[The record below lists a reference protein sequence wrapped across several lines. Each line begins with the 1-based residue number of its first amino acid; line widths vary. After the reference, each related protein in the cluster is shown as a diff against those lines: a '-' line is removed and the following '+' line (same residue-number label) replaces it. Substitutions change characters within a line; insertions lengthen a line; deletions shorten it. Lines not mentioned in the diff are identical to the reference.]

1 MKPLLEARQIRK
13 QFSGVAVLKGIDFTL
28 CAGQVH
34 ALMGG
39 NGAGKSTLM
48 KIIAGVETPDSGELT
63 IGDRAFAR
71 LSPALAHQLG
81 IYLVPQ
87 EPMLFPNLS
96 VRENILFRLPKRAD
110 TTARLQEKLQQL
122 NCQINLDASAST
134 LEVADQQMVE
144 ILRGLMREARILIL
158 DEPTASLT
166 PGETERLFSQI
177 RALQALDVGI
187 VFISHKL
194 PEIRQLA
201 SHISVMRDGAVVLSG
216 ETATYRDE
224 QLISAMTPASR
235 DHTLSDTQKLWL
247 ALPGNRR
254 TQAQDFPVLRVE
266 DLTGEG
272 FIDLNLEIRA
282 GEIVGLAGLVGSG
295 RTEFA
300 ETLYGLRPPRAG
312 RIWLENRE
320 ISNDSTRARL
330 ASGLVYLPEDRQV
343 SGLFLDAPVRWN
355 TVMFNQP
362 SWWQQGKRE
371 AAVVERYHRA
381 LGIKL
386 ADGDQPVRTLSG
398 GNQQKVLLARC
409 LEANPLLLIVDEPTR
424 GVDVSARADI
434 YQLLKSVAAQNVAV
448 LMISSDVDEFIGLAD
463 RVLVMHQGRYSGELA
478 GAFNGLLVVGLRIPA
493 IVATLGT
500 LGLYRGVMLLWTG
513 GKWIEGLPDS
523 LKSLSEPAFIGVS
536 PLGWLVLAL
545 LLAGGWLLS
554 RTAFGRD
561 FYAVGD
567 NLAAARQLGVA
578 VNRTRMLAF
587 TLNGMLAACA
597 GIVFAAQIGF
607 VPNQTGSGL
616 EMKAIAACV
625 LGGISLLG
633 GTGTLLGAFLG
644 AFFLTQIDTVL
655 VLFRLPAWWNDFIAG
670 LVLLGV
676 LVLDGRL
683 RQALARHQ
691 RALKY
696 SRFQPGNKG
705 GKQVA
710 RFPERKSKE
719 VA

>member
-1 MKPLLEARQIRK
+1 MKTLLKNRELSAFFAIVALFVVLVALNPAYFSLQTLAMIFASSQILCLLALGATLVMLTRNIDV
-13 QFSGVAVLKGIDFTL
+13 SVGSTVGLCAIAVGVALN
-28 CAGQVH
+28 
-34 ALMGG
+34 
-39 NGAGKSTLM
+39 NGYGLATA
-48 KIIAGVETPDSGELT
+48 I
-63 IGDRAFAR
+63 AFA
-71 LSPALAHQLG
+71 LA
-81 IYLVPQ
+81 I
-87 EPMLFPNLS
+87 
-96 VRENILFRLPKRAD
+96 
-110 TTARLQEKLQQL
+110 
-122 NCQINLDASAST
+122 
-134 LEVADQQMVE
+134 
-144 ILRGLMREARILIL
+144 
-158 DEPTASLT
+158 
-166 PGETERLFSQI
+166 
-177 RALQALDVGI
+177 
-187 VFISHKL
+187 
-194 PEIRQLA
+194 
-201 SHISVMRDGAVVLSG
+201 GA
-216 ETATYRDE
+216 
-224 QLISAMTPASR
+224 
-235 DHTLSDTQKLWL
+235 
-247 ALPGNRR
+247 
-254 TQAQDFPVLRVE
+254 
-266 DLTGEG
+266 
-272 FIDLNLEIRA
+272 
-282 GEIVGLAGLVGSG
+282 
-295 RTEFA
+295 
-300 ETLYGLRPPRAG
+300 
-312 RIWLENRE
+312 
-320 ISNDSTRARL
+320 
-330 ASGLVYLPEDRQV
+330 
-343 SGLFLDAPVRWN
+343 
-355 TVMFNQP
+355 
-362 SWWQQGKRE
+362 
-371 AAVVERYHRA
+371 
-381 LGIKL
+381 
-386 ADGDQPVRTLSG
+386 
-398 GNQQKVLLARC
+398 
-409 LEANPLLLIVDEPTR
+409 
-424 GVDVSARADI
+424 
-434 YQLLKSVAAQNVAV
+434 
-448 LMISSDVDEFIGLAD
+448 
-463 RVLVMHQGRYSGELA
+463 LA

-705 GKQVA
+705 GTGCPLSRTQKQRGGLNEA
-710 RFPERKSKE
+710 E
-719 VA
+719 A

>member
-1 MKPLLEARQIRK
+1 MKTLLKNRELSAFFAIVALFAVLVALNPAYFSLQTLAMIFASSQILCLLALGATLVMLTRNIDV
-13 QFSGVAVLKGIDFTL
+13 SVGSTVGLSAIAVGVALN
-28 CAGQVH
+28 
-34 ALMGG
+34 
-39 NGAGKSTLM
+39 NGYGLATA
-48 KIIAGVETPDSGELT
+48 I
-63 IGDRAFAR
+63 AFA
-71 LSPALAHQLG
+71 LA
-81 IYLVPQ
+81 I
-87 EPMLFPNLS
+87 
-96 VRENILFRLPKRAD
+96 
-110 TTARLQEKLQQL
+110 
-122 NCQINLDASAST
+122 
-134 LEVADQQMVE
+134 
-144 ILRGLMREARILIL
+144 
-158 DEPTASLT
+158 
-166 PGETERLFSQI
+166 
-177 RALQALDVGI
+177 
-187 VFISHKL
+187 
-194 PEIRQLA
+194 
-201 SHISVMRDGAVVLSG
+201 GA
-216 ETATYRDE
+216 
-224 QLISAMTPASR
+224 
-235 DHTLSDTQKLWL
+235 
-247 ALPGNRR
+247 
-254 TQAQDFPVLRVE
+254 
-266 DLTGEG
+266 
-272 FIDLNLEIRA
+272 
-282 GEIVGLAGLVGSG
+282 
-295 RTEFA
+295 
-300 ETLYGLRPPRAG
+300 
-312 RIWLENRE
+312 
-320 ISNDSTRARL
+320 
-330 ASGLVYLPEDRQV
+330 
-343 SGLFLDAPVRWN
+343 
-355 TVMFNQP
+355 
-362 SWWQQGKRE
+362 
-371 AAVVERYHRA
+371 
-381 LGIKL
+381 
-386 ADGDQPVRTLSG
+386 
-398 GNQQKVLLARC
+398 
-409 LEANPLLLIVDEPTR
+409 
-424 GVDVSARADI
+424 
-434 YQLLKSVAAQNVAV
+434 
-448 LMISSDVDEFIGLAD
+448 
-463 RVLVMHQGRYSGELA
+463 LA

-554 RTAFGRD
+554 RTASGRD

-587 TLNGMLAACA
+587 TLNGMLAACT

>member
-1 MKPLLEARQIRK
+1 MKTLLKNR
-13 QFSGVAVLKGIDFTL
+13 
-28 CAGQVH
+28 
-34 ALMGG
+34 
-39 NGAGKSTLM
+39 
-48 KIIAGVETPDSGELT
+48 ELS
-63 IGDRAFAR
+63 AF
-71 LSPALAHQLG
+71 LA
-81 IYLVPQ
+81 I
-87 EPMLFPNLS
+87 
-96 VRENILFRLPKRAD
+96 
-110 TTARLQEKLQQL
+110 
-122 NCQINLDASAST
+122 
-134 LEVADQQMVE
+134 
-144 ILRGLMREARILIL
+144 
-158 DEPTASLT
+158 
-166 PGETERLFSQI
+166 
-177 RALQALDVGI
+177 
-187 VFISHKL
+187 
-194 PEIRQLA
+194 
-201 SHISVMRDGAVVLSG
+201 VVL
-216 ETATYRDE
+216 
-224 QLISAMTPASR
+224 
-235 DHTLSDTQKLWL
+235 
-247 ALPGNRR
+247 
-254 TQAQDFPVLRVE
+254 F
-266 DLTGEG
+266 
-272 FIDLNLEIRA
+272 
-282 GEIVGLAGLVGSG
+282 AGLVALNPAYFSLQTLGMIFASSQILCLLALGATLVMLTRNIDVSVGSTVG
-295 RTEFA
+295 LCA
-300 ETLYGLRPPRAG
+300 IAVGVALNNGYGLATA
-312 RIWLENRE
+312 I
-320 ISNDSTRARL
+320 AFAL
-330 ASGLVYLPEDRQV
+330 A
-343 SGLFLDAPVRWN
+343 
-355 TVMFNQP
+355 
-362 SWWQQGKRE
+362 
-371 AAVVERYHRA
+371 
-381 LGIKL
+381 
-386 ADGDQPVRTLSG
+386 
-398 GNQQKVLLARC
+398 
-409 LEANPLLLIVDEPTR
+409 
-424 GVDVSARADI
+424 
-434 YQLLKSVAAQNVAV
+434 
-448 LMISSDVDEFIGLAD
+448 IGA
-463 RVLVMHQGRYSGELA
+463 LA

-705 GKQVA
+705 GKRVA
-710 RFPERKSKE
+710 PFPERKNKE

>member
-1 MKPLLEARQIRK
+1 MKTLLKNRELSAFFAIVALFVVLVALNPAYFSLQTLAMIFASSQILCLLALGATLVMLTRNIDV
-13 QFSGVAVLKGIDFTL
+13 SVGSTVGLCAIAVGVALN
-28 CAGQVH
+28 
-34 ALMGG
+34 
-39 NGAGKSTLM
+39 NGYGLATA
-48 KIIAGVETPDSGELT
+48 I
-63 IGDRAFAR
+63 AFA
-71 LSPALAHQLG
+71 LA
-81 IYLVPQ
+81 I
-87 EPMLFPNLS
+87 
-96 VRENILFRLPKRAD
+96 
-110 TTARLQEKLQQL
+110 
-122 NCQINLDASAST
+122 
-134 LEVADQQMVE
+134 
-144 ILRGLMREARILIL
+144 
-158 DEPTASLT
+158 
-166 PGETERLFSQI
+166 
-177 RALQALDVGI
+177 
-187 VFISHKL
+187 
-194 PEIRQLA
+194 
-201 SHISVMRDGAVVLSG
+201 GA
-216 ETATYRDE
+216 
-224 QLISAMTPASR
+224 
-235 DHTLSDTQKLWL
+235 
-247 ALPGNRR
+247 
-254 TQAQDFPVLRVE
+254 
-266 DLTGEG
+266 
-272 FIDLNLEIRA
+272 
-282 GEIVGLAGLVGSG
+282 
-295 RTEFA
+295 
-300 ETLYGLRPPRAG
+300 
-312 RIWLENRE
+312 
-320 ISNDSTRARL
+320 
-330 ASGLVYLPEDRQV
+330 
-343 SGLFLDAPVRWN
+343 
-355 TVMFNQP
+355 
-362 SWWQQGKRE
+362 
-371 AAVVERYHRA
+371 
-381 LGIKL
+381 
-386 ADGDQPVRTLSG
+386 
-398 GNQQKVLLARC
+398 
-409 LEANPLLLIVDEPTR
+409 
-424 GVDVSARADI
+424 
-434 YQLLKSVAAQNVAV
+434 
-448 LMISSDVDEFIGLAD
+448 
-463 RVLVMHQGRYSGELA
+463 LA

-554 RTAFGRD
+554 RTDFGRD

-676 LVLDGRL
+676 LVLDGPL

>member
-1 MKPLLEARQIRK
+1 MKTLFKNRELSAFFAIVALFAVLVALNPAYFSLQTLAMIFASSQILCLLALGATLVMLTRNIDV
-13 QFSGVAVLKGIDFTL
+13 SVGSTVGMSAIAVGVALN
-28 CAGQVH
+28 
-34 ALMGG
+34 
-39 NGAGKSTLM
+39 NGYGLATA
-48 KIIAGVETPDSGELT
+48 I
-63 IGDRAFAR
+63 AFA
-71 LSPALAHQLG
+71 LA
-81 IYLVPQ
+81 I
-87 EPMLFPNLS
+87 
-96 VRENILFRLPKRAD
+96 
-110 TTARLQEKLQQL
+110 
-122 NCQINLDASAST
+122 
-134 LEVADQQMVE
+134 
-144 ILRGLMREARILIL
+144 
-158 DEPTASLT
+158 
-166 PGETERLFSQI
+166 
-177 RALQALDVGI
+177 
-187 VFISHKL
+187 
-194 PEIRQLA
+194 
-201 SHISVMRDGAVVLSG
+201 GA
-216 ETATYRDE
+216 
-224 QLISAMTPASR
+224 
-235 DHTLSDTQKLWL
+235 
-247 ALPGNRR
+247 
-254 TQAQDFPVLRVE
+254 
-266 DLTGEG
+266 
-272 FIDLNLEIRA
+272 
-282 GEIVGLAGLVGSG
+282 
-295 RTEFA
+295 
-300 ETLYGLRPPRAG
+300 
-312 RIWLENRE
+312 
-320 ISNDSTRARL
+320 
-330 ASGLVYLPEDRQV
+330 
-343 SGLFLDAPVRWN
+343 
-355 TVMFNQP
+355 
-362 SWWQQGKRE
+362 
-371 AAVVERYHRA
+371 
-381 LGIKL
+381 
-386 ADGDQPVRTLSG
+386 
-398 GNQQKVLLARC
+398 
-409 LEANPLLLIVDEPTR
+409 
-424 GVDVSARADI
+424 
-434 YQLLKSVAAQNVAV
+434 
-448 LMISSDVDEFIGLAD
+448 
-463 RVLVMHQGRYSGELA
+463 LA

-554 RTAFGRD
+554 RTASGRD

>member
-1 MKPLLEARQIRK
+1 MKTLLKNRELSAFFAIVALFVVLVALNPAYFSLQTLAMIFSSSQILCLLALGATLVMLTRNIDV
-13 QFSGVAVLKGIDFTL
+13 SVGSTVGLCAIAVGVALN
-28 CAGQVH
+28 
-34 ALMGG
+34 
-39 NGAGKSTLM
+39 NGYGLATA
-48 KIIAGVETPDSGELT
+48 I
-63 IGDRAFAR
+63 AFA
-71 LSPALAHQLG
+71 LA
-81 IYLVPQ
+81 I
-87 EPMLFPNLS
+87 
-96 VRENILFRLPKRAD
+96 
-110 TTARLQEKLQQL
+110 
-122 NCQINLDASAST
+122 
-134 LEVADQQMVE
+134 
-144 ILRGLMREARILIL
+144 
-158 DEPTASLT
+158 
-166 PGETERLFSQI
+166 
-177 RALQALDVGI
+177 
-187 VFISHKL
+187 
-194 PEIRQLA
+194 
-201 SHISVMRDGAVVLSG
+201 GA
-216 ETATYRDE
+216 
-224 QLISAMTPASR
+224 
-235 DHTLSDTQKLWL
+235 
-247 ALPGNRR
+247 
-254 TQAQDFPVLRVE
+254 
-266 DLTGEG
+266 
-272 FIDLNLEIRA
+272 
-282 GEIVGLAGLVGSG
+282 
-295 RTEFA
+295 
-300 ETLYGLRPPRAG
+300 
-312 RIWLENRE
+312 
-320 ISNDSTRARL
+320 
-330 ASGLVYLPEDRQV
+330 
-343 SGLFLDAPVRWN
+343 
-355 TVMFNQP
+355 
-362 SWWQQGKRE
+362 
-371 AAVVERYHRA
+371 
-381 LGIKL
+381 
-386 ADGDQPVRTLSG
+386 
-398 GNQQKVLLARC
+398 
-409 LEANPLLLIVDEPTR
+409 
-424 GVDVSARADI
+424 
-434 YQLLKSVAAQNVAV
+434 
-448 LMISSDVDEFIGLAD
+448 
-463 RVLVMHQGRYSGELA
+463 LA

-616 EMKAIAACV
+616 EMKAIAASV

>member
-1 MKPLLEARQIRK
+1 MKTLLKNRELSAFFAIVALFVVLVALNPAYFSLQTLAMIFASSQILCLLALGATLVMLTRNIDV
-13 QFSGVAVLKGIDFTL
+13 SVGSTVGLCAIAVGVALN
-28 CAGQVH
+28 
-34 ALMGG
+34 
-39 NGAGKSTLM
+39 NGYGLATA
-48 KIIAGVETPDSGELT
+48 I
-63 IGDRAFAR
+63 AFA
-71 LSPALAHQLG
+71 LA
-81 IYLVPQ
+81 I
-87 EPMLFPNLS
+87 
-96 VRENILFRLPKRAD
+96 
-110 TTARLQEKLQQL
+110 
-122 NCQINLDASAST
+122 
-134 LEVADQQMVE
+134 
-144 ILRGLMREARILIL
+144 
-158 DEPTASLT
+158 
-166 PGETERLFSQI
+166 
-177 RALQALDVGI
+177 
-187 VFISHKL
+187 
-194 PEIRQLA
+194 
-201 SHISVMRDGAVVLSG
+201 GA
-216 ETATYRDE
+216 
-224 QLISAMTPASR
+224 
-235 DHTLSDTQKLWL
+235 
-247 ALPGNRR
+247 
-254 TQAQDFPVLRVE
+254 
-266 DLTGEG
+266 
-272 FIDLNLEIRA
+272 
-282 GEIVGLAGLVGSG
+282 
-295 RTEFA
+295 
-300 ETLYGLRPPRAG
+300 
-312 RIWLENRE
+312 
-320 ISNDSTRARL
+320 
-330 ASGLVYLPEDRQV
+330 
-343 SGLFLDAPVRWN
+343 
-355 TVMFNQP
+355 
-362 SWWQQGKRE
+362 
-371 AAVVERYHRA
+371 
-381 LGIKL
+381 
-386 ADGDQPVRTLSG
+386 
-398 GNQQKVLLARC
+398 
-409 LEANPLLLIVDEPTR
+409 
-424 GVDVSARADI
+424 
-434 YQLLKSVAAQNVAV
+434 
-448 LMISSDVDEFIGLAD
+448 
-463 RVLVMHQGRYSGELA
+463 LA

-500 LGLYRGVMLLWTG
+500 LGLYRGIMLLWTG

-676 LVLDGRL
+676 LMLDGRL

>member
-1 MKPLLEARQIRK
+1 MKTLLKNRELSAFFAIVALFVVLVALNPAYFSLQTLAMIFASSQILCLLALGATLVMLTRNIDV
-13 QFSGVAVLKGIDFTL
+13 SVGSTVGLCAIAVGVALN
-28 CAGQVH
+28 
-34 ALMGG
+34 
-39 NGAGKSTLM
+39 NGYGLATA
-48 KIIAGVETPDSGELT
+48 I
-63 IGDRAFAR
+63 AFA
-71 LSPALAHQLG
+71 LA
-81 IYLVPQ
+81 I
-87 EPMLFPNLS
+87 
-96 VRENILFRLPKRAD
+96 
-110 TTARLQEKLQQL
+110 
-122 NCQINLDASAST
+122 
-134 LEVADQQMVE
+134 
-144 ILRGLMREARILIL
+144 
-158 DEPTASLT
+158 
-166 PGETERLFSQI
+166 
-177 RALQALDVGI
+177 
-187 VFISHKL
+187 
-194 PEIRQLA
+194 
-201 SHISVMRDGAVVLSG
+201 GA
-216 ETATYRDE
+216 
-224 QLISAMTPASR
+224 
-235 DHTLSDTQKLWL
+235 
-247 ALPGNRR
+247 
-254 TQAQDFPVLRVE
+254 
-266 DLTGEG
+266 
-272 FIDLNLEIRA
+272 
-282 GEIVGLAGLVGSG
+282 
-295 RTEFA
+295 
-300 ETLYGLRPPRAG
+300 
-312 RIWLENRE
+312 
-320 ISNDSTRARL
+320 
-330 ASGLVYLPEDRQV
+330 
-343 SGLFLDAPVRWN
+343 
-355 TVMFNQP
+355 
-362 SWWQQGKRE
+362 
-371 AAVVERYHRA
+371 
-381 LGIKL
+381 
-386 ADGDQPVRTLSG
+386 
-398 GNQQKVLLARC
+398 
-409 LEANPLLLIVDEPTR
+409 
-424 GVDVSARADI
+424 
-434 YQLLKSVAAQNVAV
+434 
-448 LMISSDVDEFIGLAD
+448 
-463 RVLVMHQGRYSGELA
+463 LA

-545 LLAGGWLLS
+545 LLAGAWLLS

-705 GKQVA
+705 GKQIA

>member
-1 MKPLLEARQIRK
+1 MKTLLKNR
-13 QFSGVAVLKGIDFTL
+13 
-28 CAGQVH
+28 
-34 ALMGG
+34 
-39 NGAGKSTLM
+39 
-48 KIIAGVETPDSGELT
+48 ELS
-63 IGDRAFAR
+63 AF
-71 LSPALAHQLG
+71 LA
-81 IYLVPQ
+81 I
-87 EPMLFPNLS
+87 
-96 VRENILFRLPKRAD
+96 
-110 TTARLQEKLQQL
+110 
-122 NCQINLDASAST
+122 
-134 LEVADQQMVE
+134 
-144 ILRGLMREARILIL
+144 
-158 DEPTASLT
+158 
-166 PGETERLFSQI
+166 
-177 RALQALDVGI
+177 
-187 VFISHKL
+187 
-194 PEIRQLA
+194 
-201 SHISVMRDGAVVLSG
+201 VVL
-216 ETATYRDE
+216 
-224 QLISAMTPASR
+224 
-235 DHTLSDTQKLWL
+235 
-247 ALPGNRR
+247 
-254 TQAQDFPVLRVE
+254 F
-266 DLTGEG
+266 
-272 FIDLNLEIRA
+272 
-282 GEIVGLAGLVGSG
+282 AGLVALNPAYFSLQTLAMIFASAQILCLLALWATLVMLTRNIDVSVGSTVG
-295 RTEFA
+295 LSAIATGVA
-300 ETLYGLRPPRAG
+300 LNSGYGLMTA
-312 RIWLENRE
+312 I
-320 ISNDSTRARL
+320 AFAL
-330 ASGLVYLPEDRQV
+330 A
-343 SGLFLDAPVRWN
+343 
-355 TVMFNQP
+355 
-362 SWWQQGKRE
+362 
-371 AAVVERYHRA
+371 
-381 LGIKL
+381 
-386 ADGDQPVRTLSG
+386 
-398 GNQQKVLLARC
+398 
-409 LEANPLLLIVDEPTR
+409 
-424 GVDVSARADI
+424 
-434 YQLLKSVAAQNVAV
+434 
-448 LMISSDVDEFIGLAD
+448 IGA
-463 RVLVMHQGRYSGELA
+463 LA

-513 GKWIEGLPDS
+513 GKWIEGLPNS
-523 LKSLSEPAFIGVS
+523 LKALSEPAFIGIS

-545 LLAGGWLLS
+545 LLAGGWILS

-705 GKQVA
+705 GKRVA
-710 RFPERKSKE
+710 PFPERKNKE

>member
-1 MKPLLEARQIRK
+1 MKTLLKNRELSAFFAIVALFVVLVALNPAYFSLQTLAMIFASSQILCLLALGATLVMLTRNIDV
-13 QFSGVAVLKGIDFTL
+13 SVGSTVGLCAIAVGVALN
-28 CAGQVH
+28 
-34 ALMGG
+34 
-39 NGAGKSTLM
+39 NGYGLATA
-48 KIIAGVETPDSGELT
+48 I
-63 IGDRAFAR
+63 AFA
-71 LSPALAHQLG
+71 LA
-81 IYLVPQ
+81 I
-87 EPMLFPNLS
+87 
-96 VRENILFRLPKRAD
+96 
-110 TTARLQEKLQQL
+110 
-122 NCQINLDASAST
+122 
-134 LEVADQQMVE
+134 
-144 ILRGLMREARILIL
+144 
-158 DEPTASLT
+158 
-166 PGETERLFSQI
+166 
-177 RALQALDVGI
+177 
-187 VFISHKL
+187 
-194 PEIRQLA
+194 
-201 SHISVMRDGAVVLSG
+201 GA
-216 ETATYRDE
+216 
-224 QLISAMTPASR
+224 
-235 DHTLSDTQKLWL
+235 
-247 ALPGNRR
+247 
-254 TQAQDFPVLRVE
+254 
-266 DLTGEG
+266 
-272 FIDLNLEIRA
+272 
-282 GEIVGLAGLVGSG
+282 
-295 RTEFA
+295 
-300 ETLYGLRPPRAG
+300 
-312 RIWLENRE
+312 
-320 ISNDSTRARL
+320 
-330 ASGLVYLPEDRQV
+330 
-343 SGLFLDAPVRWN
+343 
-355 TVMFNQP
+355 
-362 SWWQQGKRE
+362 
-371 AAVVERYHRA
+371 
-381 LGIKL
+381 
-386 ADGDQPVRTLSG
+386 
-398 GNQQKVLLARC
+398 
-409 LEANPLLLIVDEPTR
+409 
-424 GVDVSARADI
+424 
-434 YQLLKSVAAQNVAV
+434 
-448 LMISSDVDEFIGLAD
+448 
-463 RVLVMHQGRYSGELA
+463 LA

-567 NLAAARQLGVA
+567 NLAAA

-587 TLNGMLAACA
+587 TLNGMLAASA

>member
-1 MKPLLEARQIRK
+1 MKTLLKNRELSAFFAIVALFVVLVALNPAYFSLQTLAMIFASSQILCLLALGATLVMLTRNIDV
-13 QFSGVAVLKGIDFTL
+13 SVGSTVGLCAIAVGVALN
-28 CAGQVH
+28 
-34 ALMGG
+34 
-39 NGAGKSTLM
+39 NGYGLATA
-48 KIIAGVETPDSGELT
+48 I
-63 IGDRAFAR
+63 AFA
-71 LSPALAHQLG
+71 LA
-81 IYLVPQ
+81 I
-87 EPMLFPNLS
+87 
-96 VRENILFRLPKRAD
+96 
-110 TTARLQEKLQQL
+110 
-122 NCQINLDASAST
+122 
-134 LEVADQQMVE
+134 
-144 ILRGLMREARILIL
+144 
-158 DEPTASLT
+158 
-166 PGETERLFSQI
+166 
-177 RALQALDVGI
+177 
-187 VFISHKL
+187 
-194 PEIRQLA
+194 
-201 SHISVMRDGAVVLSG
+201 GA
-216 ETATYRDE
+216 
-224 QLISAMTPASR
+224 
-235 DHTLSDTQKLWL
+235 
-247 ALPGNRR
+247 
-254 TQAQDFPVLRVE
+254 
-266 DLTGEG
+266 
-272 FIDLNLEIRA
+272 
-282 GEIVGLAGLVGSG
+282 
-295 RTEFA
+295 
-300 ETLYGLRPPRAG
+300 
-312 RIWLENRE
+312 
-320 ISNDSTRARL
+320 
-330 ASGLVYLPEDRQV
+330 
-343 SGLFLDAPVRWN
+343 
-355 TVMFNQP
+355 
-362 SWWQQGKRE
+362 
-371 AAVVERYHRA
+371 
-381 LGIKL
+381 
-386 ADGDQPVRTLSG
+386 
-398 GNQQKVLLARC
+398 
-409 LEANPLLLIVDEPTR
+409 
-424 GVDVSARADI
+424 
-434 YQLLKSVAAQNVAV
+434 
-448 LMISSDVDEFIGLAD
+448 
-463 RVLVMHQGRYSGELA
+463 LA

-705 GKQVA
+705 SKQVA
-710 RFPERKSKE
+710 CFPERKSKE

>member
-1 MKPLLEARQIRK
+1 MKTLLKNRELSAFFAIVALFVVLVALNPAYFSLQTLAMIFASSQILCLLALGATLVMLTRNIDV
-13 QFSGVAVLKGIDFTL
+13 SVGSTVGLCAIAVGVALN
-28 CAGQVH
+28 
-34 ALMGG
+34 
-39 NGAGKSTLM
+39 NGYGLSTA
-48 KIIAGVETPDSGELT
+48 I
-63 IGDRAFAR
+63 AFA
-71 LSPALAHQLG
+71 LA
-81 IYLVPQ
+81 I
-87 EPMLFPNLS
+87 
-96 VRENILFRLPKRAD
+96 
-110 TTARLQEKLQQL
+110 
-122 NCQINLDASAST
+122 
-134 LEVADQQMVE
+134 
-144 ILRGLMREARILIL
+144 
-158 DEPTASLT
+158 
-166 PGETERLFSQI
+166 
-177 RALQALDVGI
+177 
-187 VFISHKL
+187 
-194 PEIRQLA
+194 
-201 SHISVMRDGAVVLSG
+201 GA
-216 ETATYRDE
+216 
-224 QLISAMTPASR
+224 
-235 DHTLSDTQKLWL
+235 
-247 ALPGNRR
+247 
-254 TQAQDFPVLRVE
+254 
-266 DLTGEG
+266 
-272 FIDLNLEIRA
+272 
-282 GEIVGLAGLVGSG
+282 
-295 RTEFA
+295 
-300 ETLYGLRPPRAG
+300 
-312 RIWLENRE
+312 
-320 ISNDSTRARL
+320 
-330 ASGLVYLPEDRQV
+330 
-343 SGLFLDAPVRWN
+343 
-355 TVMFNQP
+355 
-362 SWWQQGKRE
+362 
-371 AAVVERYHRA
+371 
-381 LGIKL
+381 
-386 ADGDQPVRTLSG
+386 
-398 GNQQKVLLARC
+398 
-409 LEANPLLLIVDEPTR
+409 
-424 GVDVSARADI
+424 
-434 YQLLKSVAAQNVAV
+434 
-448 LMISSDVDEFIGLAD
+448 
-463 RVLVMHQGRYSGELA
+463 LA

>member
-1 MKPLLEARQIRK
+1 MKTLLKNRELSAFFAIVALFVVLVALNPAYFSLQTLAMIFASSQILCLLALGATLVMLTRNIDV
-13 QFSGVAVLKGIDFTL
+13 SVGSTVGLCAIAVGVALN
-28 CAGQVH
+28 
-34 ALMGG
+34 
-39 NGAGKSTLM
+39 NGYGLATA
-48 KIIAGVETPDSGELT
+48 I
-63 IGDRAFAR
+63 AFA
-71 LSPALAHQLG
+71 LA
-81 IYLVPQ
+81 I
-87 EPMLFPNLS
+87 
-96 VRENILFRLPKRAD
+96 
-110 TTARLQEKLQQL
+110 
-122 NCQINLDASAST
+122 
-134 LEVADQQMVE
+134 
-144 ILRGLMREARILIL
+144 
-158 DEPTASLT
+158 
-166 PGETERLFSQI
+166 
-177 RALQALDVGI
+177 
-187 VFISHKL
+187 
-194 PEIRQLA
+194 
-201 SHISVMRDGAVVLSG
+201 GA
-216 ETATYRDE
+216 
-224 QLISAMTPASR
+224 
-235 DHTLSDTQKLWL
+235 
-247 ALPGNRR
+247 
-254 TQAQDFPVLRVE
+254 
-266 DLTGEG
+266 
-272 FIDLNLEIRA
+272 
-282 GEIVGLAGLVGSG
+282 
-295 RTEFA
+295 
-300 ETLYGLRPPRAG
+300 
-312 RIWLENRE
+312 
-320 ISNDSTRARL
+320 
-330 ASGLVYLPEDRQV
+330 
-343 SGLFLDAPVRWN
+343 
-355 TVMFNQP
+355 
-362 SWWQQGKRE
+362 
-371 AAVVERYHRA
+371 
-381 LGIKL
+381 
-386 ADGDQPVRTLSG
+386 
-398 GNQQKVLLARC
+398 
-409 LEANPLLLIVDEPTR
+409 
-424 GVDVSARADI
+424 
-434 YQLLKSVAAQNVAV
+434 
-448 LMISSDVDEFIGLAD
+448 
-463 RVLVMHQGRYSGELA
+463 LA

-500 LGLYRGVMLLWTG
+500 LGLYRGVMLLCTG

-545 LLAGGWLLS
+545 LLAGAWLLS

>member
-1 MKPLLEARQIRK
+1 MKTLLKNRELSAFFAIVALFVVLVALNPAYFSLQTLAMIFASSQILCLLALGATLVMLTRNIDV
-13 QFSGVAVLKGIDFTL
+13 SVGSTVGLCAIAVGVALN
-28 CAGQVH
+28 
-34 ALMGG
+34 
-39 NGAGKSTLM
+39 NGYGLATA
-48 KIIAGVETPDSGELT
+48 I
-63 IGDRAFAR
+63 AFA
-71 LSPALAHQLG
+71 LA
-81 IYLVPQ
+81 I
-87 EPMLFPNLS
+87 
-96 VRENILFRLPKRAD
+96 
-110 TTARLQEKLQQL
+110 
-122 NCQINLDASAST
+122 
-134 LEVADQQMVE
+134 
-144 ILRGLMREARILIL
+144 
-158 DEPTASLT
+158 
-166 PGETERLFSQI
+166 
-177 RALQALDVGI
+177 
-187 VFISHKL
+187 
-194 PEIRQLA
+194 
-201 SHISVMRDGAVVLSG
+201 GA
-216 ETATYRDE
+216 
-224 QLISAMTPASR
+224 
-235 DHTLSDTQKLWL
+235 
-247 ALPGNRR
+247 
-254 TQAQDFPVLRVE
+254 
-266 DLTGEG
+266 
-272 FIDLNLEIRA
+272 
-282 GEIVGLAGLVGSG
+282 
-295 RTEFA
+295 
-300 ETLYGLRPPRAG
+300 
-312 RIWLENRE
+312 
-320 ISNDSTRARL
+320 
-330 ASGLVYLPEDRQV
+330 
-343 SGLFLDAPVRWN
+343 
-355 TVMFNQP
+355 
-362 SWWQQGKRE
+362 
-371 AAVVERYHRA
+371 
-381 LGIKL
+381 
-386 ADGDQPVRTLSG
+386 
-398 GNQQKVLLARC
+398 
-409 LEANPLLLIVDEPTR
+409 
-424 GVDVSARADI
+424 
-434 YQLLKSVAAQNVAV
+434 
-448 LMISSDVDEFIGLAD
+448 
-463 RVLVMHQGRYSGELA
+463 LA

-705 GKQVA
+705 GKRVA
-710 RFPERKSKE
+710 PFPERKNKE

>member
-1 MKPLLEARQIRK
+1 MKTLLKNRELSAFFAIVALFVVLVALNPAYFSLQTLAMIFASSQILCLLALGATLVMLTRNIDV
-13 QFSGVAVLKGIDFTL
+13 SVGSSVGLCAIAVGVALN
-28 CAGQVH
+28 
-34 ALMGG
+34 
-39 NGAGKSTLM
+39 NGYGLATA
-48 KIIAGVETPDSGELT
+48 IAFALT
-63 IGDRAFAR
+63 IGA
-71 LSPALAHQLG
+71 
-81 IYLVPQ
+81 
-87 EPMLFPNLS
+87 
-96 VRENILFRLPKRAD
+96 
-110 TTARLQEKLQQL
+110 
-122 NCQINLDASAST
+122 
-134 LEVADQQMVE
+134 
-144 ILRGLMREARILIL
+144 
-158 DEPTASLT
+158 
-166 PGETERLFSQI
+166 
-177 RALQALDVGI
+177 
-187 VFISHKL
+187 
-194 PEIRQLA
+194 
-201 SHISVMRDGAVVLSG
+201 
-216 ETATYRDE
+216 
-224 QLISAMTPASR
+224 
-235 DHTLSDTQKLWL
+235 
-247 ALPGNRR
+247 
-254 TQAQDFPVLRVE
+254 
-266 DLTGEG
+266 
-272 FIDLNLEIRA
+272 
-282 GEIVGLAGLVGSG
+282 
-295 RTEFA
+295 
-300 ETLYGLRPPRAG
+300 
-312 RIWLENRE
+312 
-320 ISNDSTRARL
+320 
-330 ASGLVYLPEDRQV
+330 
-343 SGLFLDAPVRWN
+343 
-355 TVMFNQP
+355 
-362 SWWQQGKRE
+362 
-371 AAVVERYHRA
+371 
-381 LGIKL
+381 
-386 ADGDQPVRTLSG
+386 
-398 GNQQKVLLARC
+398 
-409 LEANPLLLIVDEPTR
+409 
-424 GVDVSARADI
+424 
-434 YQLLKSVAAQNVAV
+434 
-448 LMISSDVDEFIGLAD
+448 
-463 RVLVMHQGRYSGELA
+463 LA

-545 LLAGGWLLS
+545 LLAGAWLLS

>member
-1 MKPLLEARQIRK
+1 MKTLLKNRELSAFFAIVALFVVLVALNPAYFSLQTLAMIFASSQILCLLALGATLVMLTRNIDV
-13 QFSGVAVLKGIDFTL
+13 SVGSTVGLCAIAVGVALN
-28 CAGQVH
+28 
-34 ALMGG
+34 
-39 NGAGKSTLM
+39 NGYGLATA
-48 KIIAGVETPDSGELT
+48 I
-63 IGDRAFAR
+63 AFA
-71 LSPALAHQLG
+71 LA
-81 IYLVPQ
+81 I
-87 EPMLFPNLS
+87 
-96 VRENILFRLPKRAD
+96 
-110 TTARLQEKLQQL
+110 
-122 NCQINLDASAST
+122 
-134 LEVADQQMVE
+134 
-144 ILRGLMREARILIL
+144 
-158 DEPTASLT
+158 
-166 PGETERLFSQI
+166 
-177 RALQALDVGI
+177 
-187 VFISHKL
+187 
-194 PEIRQLA
+194 
-201 SHISVMRDGAVVLSG
+201 GA
-216 ETATYRDE
+216 
-224 QLISAMTPASR
+224 
-235 DHTLSDTQKLWL
+235 
-247 ALPGNRR
+247 
-254 TQAQDFPVLRVE
+254 
-266 DLTGEG
+266 
-272 FIDLNLEIRA
+272 
-282 GEIVGLAGLVGSG
+282 
-295 RTEFA
+295 
-300 ETLYGLRPPRAG
+300 
-312 RIWLENRE
+312 
-320 ISNDSTRARL
+320 
-330 ASGLVYLPEDRQV
+330 
-343 SGLFLDAPVRWN
+343 
-355 TVMFNQP
+355 
-362 SWWQQGKRE
+362 
-371 AAVVERYHRA
+371 
-381 LGIKL
+381 
-386 ADGDQPVRTLSG
+386 
-398 GNQQKVLLARC
+398 
-409 LEANPLLLIVDEPTR
+409 
-424 GVDVSARADI
+424 
-434 YQLLKSVAAQNVAV
+434 
-448 LMISSDVDEFIGLAD
+448 
-463 RVLVMHQGRYSGELA
+463 LA

-523 LKSLSEPAFIGVS
+523 LKSLSEPAFICVS

>member
-1 MKPLLEARQIRK
+1 MKTLLKNRELSAFFAIVALFAVLVALNPAYFSLQTLAMIFASSQILCLLALGATLVMLTRNIDV
-13 QFSGVAVLKGIDFTL
+13 SVGSTVGLCAIAVGVALN
-28 CAGQVH
+28 
-34 ALMGG
+34 
-39 NGAGKSTLM
+39 NGYGLATA
-48 KIIAGVETPDSGELT
+48 I
-63 IGDRAFAR
+63 AFA
-71 LSPALAHQLG
+71 LA
-81 IYLVPQ
+81 I
-87 EPMLFPNLS
+87 
-96 VRENILFRLPKRAD
+96 
-110 TTARLQEKLQQL
+110 
-122 NCQINLDASAST
+122 
-134 LEVADQQMVE
+134 
-144 ILRGLMREARILIL
+144 
-158 DEPTASLT
+158 
-166 PGETERLFSQI
+166 
-177 RALQALDVGI
+177 
-187 VFISHKL
+187 
-194 PEIRQLA
+194 
-201 SHISVMRDGAVVLSG
+201 GA
-216 ETATYRDE
+216 
-224 QLISAMTPASR
+224 
-235 DHTLSDTQKLWL
+235 
-247 ALPGNRR
+247 
-254 TQAQDFPVLRVE
+254 
-266 DLTGEG
+266 
-272 FIDLNLEIRA
+272 
-282 GEIVGLAGLVGSG
+282 
-295 RTEFA
+295 
-300 ETLYGLRPPRAG
+300 
-312 RIWLENRE
+312 
-320 ISNDSTRARL
+320 
-330 ASGLVYLPEDRQV
+330 
-343 SGLFLDAPVRWN
+343 
-355 TVMFNQP
+355 
-362 SWWQQGKRE
+362 
-371 AAVVERYHRA
+371 
-381 LGIKL
+381 
-386 ADGDQPVRTLSG
+386 
-398 GNQQKVLLARC
+398 
-409 LEANPLLLIVDEPTR
+409 
-424 GVDVSARADI
+424 
-434 YQLLKSVAAQNVAV
+434 
-448 LMISSDVDEFIGLAD
+448 
-463 RVLVMHQGRYSGELA
+463 LA

-500 LGLYRGVMLLWTG
+500 LGLYRGVMLLCTG

>member
-1 MKPLLEARQIRK
+1 MTTLLKNRELSAFFAIVALFVVLVALNPAYFSLQTLAMIFASSQILCLLALGATLVMLTRNIDV
-13 QFSGVAVLKGIDFTL
+13 SVGSTVGLCAIAVGVALN
-28 CAGQVH
+28 
-34 ALMGG
+34 
-39 NGAGKSTLM
+39 NGYGLATA
-48 KIIAGVETPDSGELT
+48 I
-63 IGDRAFAR
+63 AFA
-71 LSPALAHQLG
+71 LA
-81 IYLVPQ
+81 I
-87 EPMLFPNLS
+87 
-96 VRENILFRLPKRAD
+96 
-110 TTARLQEKLQQL
+110 
-122 NCQINLDASAST
+122 
-134 LEVADQQMVE
+134 
-144 ILRGLMREARILIL
+144 
-158 DEPTASLT
+158 
-166 PGETERLFSQI
+166 
-177 RALQALDVGI
+177 
-187 VFISHKL
+187 
-194 PEIRQLA
+194 
-201 SHISVMRDGAVVLSG
+201 GA
-216 ETATYRDE
+216 
-224 QLISAMTPASR
+224 
-235 DHTLSDTQKLWL
+235 
-247 ALPGNRR
+247 
-254 TQAQDFPVLRVE
+254 
-266 DLTGEG
+266 
-272 FIDLNLEIRA
+272 
-282 GEIVGLAGLVGSG
+282 
-295 RTEFA
+295 
-300 ETLYGLRPPRAG
+300 
-312 RIWLENRE
+312 
-320 ISNDSTRARL
+320 
-330 ASGLVYLPEDRQV
+330 
-343 SGLFLDAPVRWN
+343 
-355 TVMFNQP
+355 
-362 SWWQQGKRE
+362 
-371 AAVVERYHRA
+371 
-381 LGIKL
+381 
-386 ADGDQPVRTLSG
+386 
-398 GNQQKVLLARC
+398 
-409 LEANPLLLIVDEPTR
+409 
-424 GVDVSARADI
+424 
-434 YQLLKSVAAQNVAV
+434 
-448 LMISSDVDEFIGLAD
+448 
-463 RVLVMHQGRYSGELA
+463 LA

>member
-1 MKPLLEARQIRK
+1 MKTLLKNRELSAFFAIVALFAVLVALNPAYFSLQTLAMIFASSQILCLLALGATLVMLTRNIDV
-13 QFSGVAVLKGIDFTL
+13 SVGSTVGLCAIAVGVALN
-28 CAGQVH
+28 
-34 ALMGG
+34 
-39 NGAGKSTLM
+39 NGYGLATA
-48 KIIAGVETPDSGELT
+48 I
-63 IGDRAFAR
+63 AFA
-71 LSPALAHQLG
+71 LA
-81 IYLVPQ
+81 I
-87 EPMLFPNLS
+87 
-96 VRENILFRLPKRAD
+96 
-110 TTARLQEKLQQL
+110 
-122 NCQINLDASAST
+122 
-134 LEVADQQMVE
+134 
-144 ILRGLMREARILIL
+144 
-158 DEPTASLT
+158 
-166 PGETERLFSQI
+166 
-177 RALQALDVGI
+177 
-187 VFISHKL
+187 
-194 PEIRQLA
+194 
-201 SHISVMRDGAVVLSG
+201 GA
-216 ETATYRDE
+216 
-224 QLISAMTPASR
+224 
-235 DHTLSDTQKLWL
+235 
-247 ALPGNRR
+247 
-254 TQAQDFPVLRVE
+254 
-266 DLTGEG
+266 
-272 FIDLNLEIRA
+272 
-282 GEIVGLAGLVGSG
+282 
-295 RTEFA
+295 
-300 ETLYGLRPPRAG
+300 
-312 RIWLENRE
+312 
-320 ISNDSTRARL
+320 
-330 ASGLVYLPEDRQV
+330 
-343 SGLFLDAPVRWN
+343 
-355 TVMFNQP
+355 
-362 SWWQQGKRE
+362 
-371 AAVVERYHRA
+371 
-381 LGIKL
+381 
-386 ADGDQPVRTLSG
+386 
-398 GNQQKVLLARC
+398 
-409 LEANPLLLIVDEPTR
+409 
-424 GVDVSARADI
+424 
-434 YQLLKSVAAQNVAV
+434 
-448 LMISSDVDEFIGLAD
+448 
-463 RVLVMHQGRYSGELA
+463 LA

-696 SRFQPGNKG
+696 SCFQPGNKG

>member
-1 MKPLLEARQIRK
+1 MKTLLKNRELSAFFAIVALFVVLVALNPAYFSLQTLAMIFSSSQILCLLALGATLVMLTRNIDV
-13 QFSGVAVLKGIDFTL
+13 SVGSTVGLCAIAVGVALN
-28 CAGQVH
+28 
-34 ALMGG
+34 
-39 NGAGKSTLM
+39 NGYGLATA
-48 KIIAGVETPDSGELT
+48 I
-63 IGDRAFAR
+63 AFA
-71 LSPALAHQLG
+71 LA
-81 IYLVPQ
+81 I
-87 EPMLFPNLS
+87 
-96 VRENILFRLPKRAD
+96 
-110 TTARLQEKLQQL
+110 
-122 NCQINLDASAST
+122 
-134 LEVADQQMVE
+134 
-144 ILRGLMREARILIL
+144 
-158 DEPTASLT
+158 
-166 PGETERLFSQI
+166 
-177 RALQALDVGI
+177 
-187 VFISHKL
+187 
-194 PEIRQLA
+194 
-201 SHISVMRDGAVVLSG
+201 GA
-216 ETATYRDE
+216 
-224 QLISAMTPASR
+224 
-235 DHTLSDTQKLWL
+235 
-247 ALPGNRR
+247 
-254 TQAQDFPVLRVE
+254 
-266 DLTGEG
+266 
-272 FIDLNLEIRA
+272 
-282 GEIVGLAGLVGSG
+282 
-295 RTEFA
+295 
-300 ETLYGLRPPRAG
+300 
-312 RIWLENRE
+312 
-320 ISNDSTRARL
+320 
-330 ASGLVYLPEDRQV
+330 
-343 SGLFLDAPVRWN
+343 
-355 TVMFNQP
+355 
-362 SWWQQGKRE
+362 
-371 AAVVERYHRA
+371 
-381 LGIKL
+381 
-386 ADGDQPVRTLSG
+386 
-398 GNQQKVLLARC
+398 
-409 LEANPLLLIVDEPTR
+409 
-424 GVDVSARADI
+424 
-434 YQLLKSVAAQNVAV
+434 
-448 LMISSDVDEFIGLAD
+448 
-463 RVLVMHQGRYSGELA
+463 LA

-554 RTAFGRD
+554 RTAVGRD
-561 FYAVGD
+561 FYAAGD

>member
-1 MKPLLEARQIRK
+1 MKTLLKNR
-13 QFSGVAVLKGIDFTL
+13 
-28 CAGQVH
+28 
-34 ALMGG
+34 
-39 NGAGKSTLM
+39 
-48 KIIAGVETPDSGELT
+48 ELS
-63 IGDRAFAR
+63 AF
-71 LSPALAHQLG
+71 LA
-81 IYLVPQ
+81 I
-87 EPMLFPNLS
+87 
-96 VRENILFRLPKRAD
+96 
-110 TTARLQEKLQQL
+110 
-122 NCQINLDASAST
+122 
-134 LEVADQQMVE
+134 
-144 ILRGLMREARILIL
+144 
-158 DEPTASLT
+158 
-166 PGETERLFSQI
+166 
-177 RALQALDVGI
+177 
-187 VFISHKL
+187 
-194 PEIRQLA
+194 
-201 SHISVMRDGAVVLSG
+201 VVL
-216 ETATYRDE
+216 
-224 QLISAMTPASR
+224 
-235 DHTLSDTQKLWL
+235 
-247 ALPGNRR
+247 
-254 TQAQDFPVLRVE
+254 F
-266 DLTGEG
+266 
-272 FIDLNLEIRA
+272 
-282 GEIVGLAGLVGSG
+282 AGLVALNPAYFSLQTLGMIFASSQILCLLALGATLVMLTRNIDVSVGSTVG
-295 RTEFA
+295 LSA
-300 ETLYGLRPPRAG
+300 IAVGVALNSGYGLMTA
-312 RIWLENRE
+312 I
-320 ISNDSTRARL
+320 AFAL
-330 ASGLVYLPEDRQV
+330 A
-343 SGLFLDAPVRWN
+343 
-355 TVMFNQP
+355 
-362 SWWQQGKRE
+362 
-371 AAVVERYHRA
+371 
-381 LGIKL
+381 
-386 ADGDQPVRTLSG
+386 
-398 GNQQKVLLARC
+398 
-409 LEANPLLLIVDEPTR
+409 
-424 GVDVSARADI
+424 
-434 YQLLKSVAAQNVAV
+434 
-448 LMISSDVDEFIGLAD
+448 IGA
-463 RVLVMHQGRYSGELA
+463 LA

-513 GKWIEGLPDS
+513 GKWIEDLPNS
-523 LKSLSEPAFIGVS
+523 LKALSEPAFIGIS

-545 LLAGGWLLS
+545 LLAGGGILS

-705 GKQVA
+705 GKRVA
-710 RFPERKSKE
+710 PFPERKNKE

>member
-1 MKPLLEARQIRK
+1 MKSLLKNRELSAFFAIVARFAVLVALNPAYFSLQTLAMIFASSQILCLLALGATLVMLTRNIDV
-13 QFSGVAVLKGIDFTL
+13 SVGSTVGLCAIAVGVALN
-28 CAGQVH
+28 
-34 ALMGG
+34 
-39 NGAGKSTLM
+39 NGYGLATA
-48 KIIAGVETPDSGELT
+48 I
-63 IGDRAFAR
+63 AFA
-71 LSPALAHQLG
+71 LA
-81 IYLVPQ
+81 I
-87 EPMLFPNLS
+87 
-96 VRENILFRLPKRAD
+96 
-110 TTARLQEKLQQL
+110 
-122 NCQINLDASAST
+122 
-134 LEVADQQMVE
+134 
-144 ILRGLMREARILIL
+144 
-158 DEPTASLT
+158 
-166 PGETERLFSQI
+166 
-177 RALQALDVGI
+177 
-187 VFISHKL
+187 
-194 PEIRQLA
+194 
-201 SHISVMRDGAVVLSG
+201 GA
-216 ETATYRDE
+216 
-224 QLISAMTPASR
+224 
-235 DHTLSDTQKLWL
+235 
-247 ALPGNRR
+247 
-254 TQAQDFPVLRVE
+254 
-266 DLTGEG
+266 
-272 FIDLNLEIRA
+272 
-282 GEIVGLAGLVGSG
+282 
-295 RTEFA
+295 
-300 ETLYGLRPPRAG
+300 
-312 RIWLENRE
+312 
-320 ISNDSTRARL
+320 
-330 ASGLVYLPEDRQV
+330 
-343 SGLFLDAPVRWN
+343 
-355 TVMFNQP
+355 
-362 SWWQQGKRE
+362 
-371 AAVVERYHRA
+371 
-381 LGIKL
+381 
-386 ADGDQPVRTLSG
+386 
-398 GNQQKVLLARC
+398 
-409 LEANPLLLIVDEPTR
+409 
-424 GVDVSARADI
+424 
-434 YQLLKSVAAQNVAV
+434 
-448 LMISSDVDEFIGLAD
+448 
-463 RVLVMHQGRYSGELA
+463 LA

>member
-1 MKPLLEARQIRK
+1 MKTLLKNRELSAFFAIVALFVVLVALNPAYFSLQTLAMIFASSQILCLLALGATLVMLTRNIDV
-13 QFSGVAVLKGIDFTL
+13 SVGSTVGLCAIAVGVALN
-28 CAGQVH
+28 
-34 ALMGG
+34 
-39 NGAGKSTLM
+39 NGYGLATA
-48 KIIAGVETPDSGELT
+48 I
-63 IGDRAFAR
+63 AFA
-71 LSPALAHQLG
+71 LA
-81 IYLVPQ
+81 I
-87 EPMLFPNLS
+87 
-96 VRENILFRLPKRAD
+96 
-110 TTARLQEKLQQL
+110 
-122 NCQINLDASAST
+122 
-134 LEVADQQMVE
+134 
-144 ILRGLMREARILIL
+144 
-158 DEPTASLT
+158 
-166 PGETERLFSQI
+166 
-177 RALQALDVGI
+177 
-187 VFISHKL
+187 
-194 PEIRQLA
+194 
-201 SHISVMRDGAVVLSG
+201 GA
-216 ETATYRDE
+216 
-224 QLISAMTPASR
+224 
-235 DHTLSDTQKLWL
+235 
-247 ALPGNRR
+247 
-254 TQAQDFPVLRVE
+254 
-266 DLTGEG
+266 
-272 FIDLNLEIRA
+272 
-282 GEIVGLAGLVGSG
+282 
-295 RTEFA
+295 
-300 ETLYGLRPPRAG
+300 
-312 RIWLENRE
+312 
-320 ISNDSTRARL
+320 
-330 ASGLVYLPEDRQV
+330 
-343 SGLFLDAPVRWN
+343 
-355 TVMFNQP
+355 
-362 SWWQQGKRE
+362 
-371 AAVVERYHRA
+371 
-381 LGIKL
+381 
-386 ADGDQPVRTLSG
+386 
-398 GNQQKVLLARC
+398 
-409 LEANPLLLIVDEPTR
+409 
-424 GVDVSARADI
+424 
-434 YQLLKSVAAQNVAV
+434 
-448 LMISSDVDEFIGLAD
+448 
-463 RVLVMHQGRYSGELA
+463 LA

-719 VA
+719 DRKSVV